1 MADFP
6 LPVGSQVT
14 ASLVFYDSSTP
25 PNVVATPP
33 SSTTV
38 VWSTTSTTTTLTPSA
53 DTLSCVLVSA
63 TTPEVGDTLTATITV
78 PGQPAAIV
86 ATALYDIIAAAAA
99 IGSAVI
105 QFGTVTPVVA
115 PPAAS

>member
-1 MADFP
+1 
-6 LPVGSQVT
+6 
-14 ASLVFYDSSTP
+14 
-25 PNVVATPP
+25 
-33 SSTTV
+33 
-38 VWSTTSTTTTLTPSA
+38 
-53 DTLSCVLVSA
+53 
-63 TTPEVGDTLTATITV
+63 V

-105 QFGTVTPVVA
+105 QFGTVTPVVT